1 MVRYLNVTREG
12 LRVGKKPLKRCLGR
26 VETPDYTIAIN
37 IVAYVYE
44 YFMRA
49 GLIEWRDGDF
59 RLTSKGFRA
68 MCRRK

>member
-1 MVRYLNVTREG
+1 MVRYMNVTREG
-12 LRVGKKPLKRCLGR
+12 LRVGKKPLKRCIGR
-26 VETPDYTIAIN
+26 VETPNYNIAIN

-59 RLTSKGFRA
+59 RLTSNGFKE